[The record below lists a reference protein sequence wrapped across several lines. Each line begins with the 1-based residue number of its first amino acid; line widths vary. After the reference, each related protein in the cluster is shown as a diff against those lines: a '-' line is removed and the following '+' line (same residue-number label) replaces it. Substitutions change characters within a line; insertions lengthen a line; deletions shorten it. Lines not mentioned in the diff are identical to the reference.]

1 VPWKTP
7 LFSTLNHAPPN
18 RSLTSQPLCSL
29 VLVVDDDPELLSGL
43 RRSLRPW
50 AEDFEFLFICGGAAE
65 LQTLHRRRVDVIVT
79 GLLMPIIQGQSLI
92 SEGRKLRPHS
102 AFIALSGN
110 ANAETVEK
118 LTEAHIVYLA
128 KPVTA
133 ETLMTAVEDSI
144 DWLDTRS

>member
-1 VPWKTP
+1 MENTASKN
-7 LFSTLNHAPPN
+7 LKS
-18 RSLTSQPLCSL
+18 

-50 AEDFEFLFICGGAAE
+50 AEDFEFLFICGGAAG
-65 LQTLHRRRVDVIVT
+65 LQTLRRRHVDVIVT
-79 GLLMPIIQGQSLI
+79 DLLMPIIQGQSLI

-118 LTEAHIVYLA
+118 LTEAHVVYLA
-128 KPVTA
+128 KSVTA
-133 ETLMTAVEDSI
+133 ETLMTAVEDAI
-144 DWLDTRS
+144 DWLNTRS